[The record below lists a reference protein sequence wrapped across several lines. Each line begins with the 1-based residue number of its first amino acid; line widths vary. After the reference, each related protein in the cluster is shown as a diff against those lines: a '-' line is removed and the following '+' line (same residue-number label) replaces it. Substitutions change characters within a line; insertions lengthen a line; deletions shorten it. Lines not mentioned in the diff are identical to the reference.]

1 MNQYH
6 KWRCLKKMKKDKSWG
21 GQGNGKGGYYAKKKL
36 KTNIPWRQQK
46 RGFPYNEDLLT
57 NKKYLKDRTELFR
70 EHGNGWWWL
79 PGIAKLANRR

>member
-6 KWRCLKKMKKDKSWG
+6 KWRCLKKMEKDKK
-21 GQGNGKGGYYAKKKL
+21 QNL
-36 KTNIPWRQQK
+36 PWRQQK
-46 RGFPYNEDLLT
+46 RGFPYKEDLLT

-70 EHGNGWWWL
+70 EHGNGWWWI